1 MQEKDPELR
10 RLKEIERLARD
21 QLLRLSQP
29 GTFGGDA
36 HVIKAAEELWREAAD
51 ALHAHKSE

>member
-1 MQEKDPELR
+1 MQEKDPELQ
-10 RLKEIERLARD
+10 RLEEIERLARD
-21 QLLRLSQP
+21 RLLRLSQP

-51 ALHAHKSE
+51 ALRARKSE